1 MKKKKQTDII
11 NTVVFLTAL
20 TVFIVAAVKLIS
32 ILFDYYSA
40 DKEYEDIQSYVYVQT
55 TEVSGVMATEGTE
68 AVTQKEIAV
77 DFAALQEQNE
87 DCIGWIYFEDPDI
100 SYPIMQ
106 GADNNEYLRTTFLR
120 EARTAGS
127 IFIDADNSKDFS
139 DDNTLVYG
147 HNMKDGTMF
156 GQLKNYEKE
165 EFYRKN
171 PQFLIET
178 PQGLSYYTIY
188 ACCVSDVGV
197 EESVF
202 SISFSDAEQYADYQK
217 QAKERSLYDT
227 GVEVTPEQKTVTL
240 VTCNQAGENYRLLLH
255 AVQTEFIPVEK

>member
-1 MKKKKQTDII
+1 MKKKKQMNII
-11 NTVVFLTAL
+11 NTVVFLIAL
-20 TVFIVAAVKLIS
+20 TVFIVAAIRLVS

-40 DKEYEDIQSYVYVQT
+40 DREYEDIKSYVRT
-55 TEVSGVMATEGTE
+55 TEVSGATEGTE
-68 AVTQKEIAV
+68 AVAQKEIAV
-77 DFAALQEQNE
+77 DFAALREQNE

-127 IFIDADNSKDFS
+127 IFIDSANSRDFS

-188 ACCVSDVGV
+188 ACCVSDVGTQ
-197 EESVF
+197 ENVF

-217 QAKERSLYDT
+217 QVKERSLYDT

-240 VTCNQAGENYRLLLH
+240 VTCNQAGENYRLLLY
-255 AVQTEFIPVEK
+255 AVQTEFIPAEN

>member
-1 MKKKKQTDII
+1 MKKQTNII
-11 NTVVFLTAL
+11 NTVVFLIAL
-20 TVFIVAAVKLIS
+20 TVFLVAAVKLIS
-32 ILFDYYSA
+32 ILSDYYSA
-40 DKEYEDIQSYVYVQT
+40 DREYEDIRSYVHVQT
-55 TEVSGVMATEGTE
+55 TEVSDVMAADGTE
-68 AVTQKEIAV
+68 AVAQKEIAV

-127 IFIDADNSKDFS
+127 IFIDAANSRDFS

-188 ACCVSDVGV
+188 ACCVSDVGAQ
-197 EESVF
+197 ESVV
-202 SISFSDAEQYADYQK
+202 SISFSSVEQYAEYQK